1 MPDVTAR
8 IDLVP
13 FGFTPTESLIYEVM
27 LTEGPGTGYTIARAA
42 GLARANVYAALGGLV
57 SKGAARMEEGRPRR
71 FRPEPPHTL
80 LGRLADRQGE
90 ALEQLGRSLESLT
103 APETPTLVELS
114 SPRGAVQ
121 LMGHEIAR
129 ATRRVALLAPPD
141 GCLALAPHLRRAQS
155 AGVALQ
161 LASTGPVPIAGITVE
176 LVTTPDWPGDPVV
189 MVVDDQVA
197 VIAARNGDRMSGH
210 FGANPTFVAA
220 ALKSLDALREGR

>member
-1 MPDVTAR
+1 VSSR

-80 LGRLADRQGE
+80 LGRLADQQGE
-90 ALEQLGRSLESLT
+90 ALERLGRSLESLT
-103 APETPTLVELS
+103 APDTPTLVELTS
-114 SPRGAVQ
+114 ARGAVQ

-129 ATRRVALLAPPD
+129 ATRAVALLAPPD
-141 GCLALAPHLRRAQS
+141 GCLALGPHLRRAHG
-155 AGVALQ
+155 AGVELVI
-161 LASTGPVPIAGITVE
+161 ASTGPVPLAGMTVE
-176 LVTTPDWPGDPVV
+176 QVPPPEWPGDPVL
-189 MVVDDQVA
+189 MVVDHQVA
-197 VIAARNGDRMSGH
+197 VIGARHGDRMTGH
-210 FGANPTFVAA
+210 FGSGVAFVAA
-220 ALKSLDALREGR
+220 ATKAFAALREGR